1 VPCNQAG
8 RFGLPEASQRLPRSG
23 AAGNAT
29 GFRNCGF
36 GASRQAAS
44 LGLPRTEVAQLPATR
59 AANCGI
65 ADLPGLSPRTARK
78 HPQGVF
84 AKFGVHS
91 RRAPA
96 QPTGGDVGV
105 T

>member
-1 VPCNQAG
+1 MISVKTVGDVLHEVAALLH
-8 RFGLPEASQRLPRSG
+8 RWKRDGLKELWVW
-23 AAGNAT
+23 
-29 GFRNCGF
+29 
-36 GASRQAAS
+36 ASRQATS

-65 ADLPGLSPRTARK
+65 ADLPGLSPRTEPK
-78 HPQGVF
+78 HTEGVF

-91 RRAPA
+91 RRAQAKP
-96 QPTGGDVGV
+96 PGGDVGV